1 MWSNSSFHQTYHV
14 TNLSWCHNHF
24 MICDE
29 ISSSTYTKWTVTGY
43 LHICLQELLLE
54 TMPRGSRWTVFVL
67 MLMSEGVIELPQHLC
82 PLSAQHTATLPCN
95 LMWSHT
101 DTHKGTY
108 FCTKNSISSLKQ
120 QILSQMFVKTAVWV
134 GAWVTSVTVGSKT
147 PDFKD

>member
-1 MWSNSSFHQTYHV
+1 MNSNW
-14 TNLSWCHNHF
+14 LSTHMPTGAAAGNHA
-24 MICDE
+24 
-29 ISSSTYTKWTVTGY
+29 TR
-43 LHICLQELLLE
+43 L
-54 TMPRGSRWTVFVL
+54 PVFVL

-120 QILSQMFVKTAVWV
+120 LILSQMFVKTAVWV
-134 GAWVTSVTVGSKT
+134 GA
-147 PDFKD
+147 